1 MRTILNKNENDS
13 HILKGIMSDLLVVIL
28 ASAAAGLLSLSVALI
43 LLSSEK
49 LSSKLVKYGTPFA
62 AGVLLMIGFRDLL
75 PEGIAEEGTQ
85 VLNATLGAV
94 IIFFLIEKGFNSFH
108 HHHEEDKPQD
118 NKTQGW
124 LFVIGD
130 VFHNLIDGIS
140 LGGAFLIGRDT
151 GLLATFALISH
162 DIPLEVGEFGNQLR
176 VGFTKKQTIIR
187 NIVSGLTTIVG
198 ALLTYQ
204 LGGEL
209 DIPMG
214 YLYGGIAGFF
224 IYIALS
230 DIVPTIHSS
239 EKARYGLQTGFLLFG
254 LIFGGTVSALAHEY
268 IDVGHNHGE
277 HGDHEDHDEEG
288 HHDEVEHSHALL
300 EVNSSLP
307 VPEISINVEEDKKS
321 GYNLFLTTQNFT
333 FNPDNASSEHVDGE
347 GHAHLYIN
355 GKKITRLY
363 SKAYY
368 LGDFEKGSYTIV
380 VELSSNDHSVL
391 SKNGNPIQA
400 SFELVVREH
409 GDHDDQDEEGHH
421 DEDDDYYTD
430 ESVLPKGCLN
440 DLSTLNSLEAY
451 VVATNSPYAGE
462 IISGDYL
469 VTGCSS
475 AFEGTVVW
483 QLLDA
488 FGVSVDS
495 GFTNGGSF
503 TVDKFEFLLETENY
517 ENGKYFLEVFE
528 TDPSDGE
535 SSLKLDGSVI
545 PIYIYN
551 ETSFSTTTT
560 TVVEVEKFYLSVTE
574 GVPEELQI
582 IEVKLGTKAILEID
596 SSISTELHIHGYDLY
611 VDVQKDDTL
620 ELAFDFNIAG
630 EFEIEDHS
638 TGYEIARIRVNP

>member
-85 VLNATLGAV
+85 VLNASLGAV

-140 LGGAFLIGRDT
+140 LGGAFLLGRDT

-176 VGFTKKQTIIR
+176 VGFTKKQTIFR
-187 NIVSGLTTIVG
+187 NIVSGSTTIVG

-209 DIPMG
+209 DLPMG

-277 HGDHEDHDEEG
+277 HGHHDDHDEEG
-288 HHDEVEHSHALL
+288 HHDE
-300 EVNSSLP
+300 
-307 VPEISINVEEDKKS
+307 D
-321 GYNLFLTTQNFT
+321 
-333 FNPDNASSEHVDGE
+333 
-347 GHAHLYIN
+347 
-355 GKKITRLY
+355 
-363 SKAYY
+363 
-368 LGDFEKGSYTIV
+368 
-380 VELSSNDHSVL
+380 
-391 SKNGNPIQA
+391 
-400 SFELVVREH
+400 
-409 GDHDDQDEEGHH
+409 DHDDHDEEGHH
-421 DEDDDYYTD
+421 DEDDHD
-430 ESVLPKGCLN
+430 EEGHHDEEVEVFVPNDVPDALVVL
-440 DLSTLNSLEAY
+440 
-451 VVATNSPYAGE
+451 
-462 IISGDYL
+462 
-469 VTGCSS
+469 
-475 AFEGTVVW
+475 
-483 QLLDA
+483 
-488 FGVSVDS
+488 
-495 GFTNGGSF
+495 
-503 TVDKFEFLLETENY
+503 NY
-517 ENGKYFLEVFE
+517 EL
-528 TDPSDGE
+528 
-535 SSLKLDGSVI
+535 
-545 PIYIYN
+545 N
-551 ETSFSTTTT
+551 EKIEIHFTADS
-560 TVVEVEKFYLSVTE
+560 EK
-574 GVPEELQI
+574 
-582 IEVKLGTKAILEID
+582 EI
-596 SSISTELHIHGYDLY
+596 HVHGYDIHFMVY
-611 VDVQKDDTL
+611 PDKENIL
-620 ELAFDFNIAG
+620 ELELTIAG
-630 EFEIEDHS
+630 EFEIEDHD
-638 TGYEIARIRVNP
+638 GGFEFARLIVSP

>member
-1 MRTILNKNENDS
+1 
-13 HILKGIMSDLLVVIL
+13 MSDLLVVIL

-108 HHHEEDKPQD
+108 HHHEEDKTQE

-130 VFHNLIDGIS
+130 VFHNLIDGIT

-277 HGDHEDHDEEG
+277 NG
-288 HHDEVEHSHALL
+288 HHDDHNEEGQLDEDEHSHALL

-400 SFELVVREH
+400 SFELVVGEH
-409 GDHDDQDEEGHH
+409 DDHDDHDEEGHH

-430 ESVLPKGCLN
+430 EAVLPKGCLN

-503 TVDKFEFLLETENY
+503 TIDKFEFLLETENY

-535 SSLKLDGSVI
+535 SSLKLDGTVI

-560 TVVEVEKFYLSVTE
+560 VVEVEKFNLSVTE

-611 VDVQKDDTL
+611 VDVQKDETL

-630 EFEIEDHS
+630 EFEVEDHEG
-638 TGYEIARIRVNP
+638 GYEIARIIVKP

>member
-1 MRTILNKNENDS
+1 MRTTLNKNENHS
-13 HILKGIMSDLLVVIL
+13 HILNGIMSDLLVVIL

-43 LLSSEK
+43 MLSSEK

-62 AGVLLMIGFRDLL
+62 AGVLLIIGFRDLL

-85 VLNATLGAV
+85 VLNAALGAV

-130 VFHNLIDGIS
+130 LFHNLIDGIS
-140 LGGAFLIGRDT
+140 LGGAFLLGRET
-151 GLLATFALISH
+151 GVLATIALVSH

-209 DIPMG
+209 DLPMG
-214 YLYGGIAGFF
+214 YLYGGISGFF

-268 IDVGHNHGE
+268 IDVSHNH
-277 HGDHEDHDEEG
+277 DK
-288 HHDEVEHSHALL
+288 VEHSHALL

-400 SFELVVREH
+400 SFELVVGEH
-409 GDHDDQDEEGHH
+409 DDHDDHDEEGHH

-430 ESVLPKGCLN
+430 EAVLPKGCLN

-535 SSLKLDGSVI
+535 SSLKLDGTVI

-560 TVVEVEKFYLSVTE
+560 VVEVEKFNLSVTE

-611 VDVQKDDTL
+611 VDVQKDETL

-630 EFEIEDHS
+630 EFEVEDHEG
-638 TGYEIARIRVNP
+638 GYEIARIIVKP

>member
-1 MRTILNKNENDS
+1 
-13 HILKGIMSDLLVVIL
+13 MSDLLVVIL

-108 HHHEEDKPQD
+108 HHHEEDKPQE

-268 IDVGHNHGE
+268 IDVGHNH
-277 HGDHEDHDEEG
+277 
-288 HHDEVEHSHALL
+288 DEVEHSHALL

-400 SFELVVREH
+400 SFELVVGEH
-409 GDHDDQDEEGHH
+409 DDHDDHDEEGHH

-430 ESVLPKGCLN
+430 EAVLPKGCLN

-503 TVDKFEFLLETENY
+503 TIDKFEFLLETENY

-535 SSLKLDGSVI
+535 SSLKLDGTVI

-560 TVVEVEKFYLSVTE
+560 VVEVEKFNLSVTE

>member
-85 VLNATLGAV
+85 VLNASLGAV

-140 LGGAFLIGRDT
+140 LGGAFLLGRDT

-176 VGFTKKQTIIR
+176 VGFTKKQTIFR
-187 NIVSGLTTIVG
+187 NIVSGSTTIIG

-209 DIPMG
+209 DLPMG

-277 HGDHEDHDEEG
+277 HGDHEDHNEEG
-288 HHDEVEHSHALL
+288 QLDEDEHSHALL

-400 SFELVVREH
+400 SFELVVGEH

-421 DEDDDYYTD
+421 DENDDYYTD

-535 SSLKLDGSVI
+535 SSLKLDGTVI

-551 ETSFSTTTT
+551 ETSFSTTT